1 MSGPALRVTRPLRA
15 ARRAGL
21 LIALAWFPHYRILR
35 PFTPARLILNAEVRD

>member
-21 LIALAWFPHYRILR
+21 LIALAWFPHYRTR
-35 PFTPARLILNAEVRD
+35 TYTPARLIRNAEVHD